1 MVSEE
6 KLANPKGGR
15 RKKQENPRLPVLTPR
30 QKQFALEYL
39 IDRNATAA
47 YKRAGYSKGAAQS
60 AACEV
65 ISKPHVKAEI
75 NRLMKLQVDA
85 TMIDA
90 NYVLQ
95 RHHDIDQLDILDI
108 MDEEMT
114 EFKPLSK
121 WPRNWRISINA
132 LDINR
137 IVKYDKEGK
146 GSIESIIEKIK
157 WPDKVRNLELLGK
170 HTKVMAY
177 IPEENTGDAIP
188 ISKIVV
194 EVIGANDID

>member
-1 MVSEE
+1 MMMSKEE
-6 KLANPKGGR
+6 SGNPKGGR
-15 RKKQENPRLPVLTPR
+15 TYKNRTPKLTPR
-30 QKQFALEYL
+30 QKLFAAEYL
-39 IDRNATAA
+39 VDRNATKA
-47 YKRAGYSKGAAQS
+47 YARAGYSKGTANS
-60 AACEV
+60 AAGEV
-65 ISKPHVKAEI
+65 MSKPHVKAEI
-75 NRLMKLQVDA
+75 NRLMKKQIA
-85 TMIDA
+85 ETMIDA

-108 MDEEMT
+108 MDEDML
-114 EFKPLSK
+114 EFKKLSQ
-121 WPRNWRISINA
+121 WPREWRISINA

-137 IVKYDKEGK
+137 IVKYDKEDDTS
-146 GSIESIIEKIK
+146 SIQGVIEKIK

-194 EVIGANDID
+194 EVIGADDID